1 MRTHH
6 EFAQARGL
14 ARYDG
19 TMVITLSSDVEAALA
34 SEPHYERVKSEA
46 PEDLLSDPPT
56 TKHKRKRLAESPSSD
71 AVAPE
76 VKRPSRSQARNLSS
90 SPVTAPSPVTISS
103 SGPAQSSSP
112 VSATPAPPIS
122 LLPSLPLAKQ
132 PSRLRINVKP
142 RSVQAITSAPLS
154 SSSSSVHGTTEIS
167 QQMVDISTLVH
178 ESMTELFSRIKLGLD
193 VDFTYDE
200 DCDSEFAAVFCL
212 CWGDDWQTVL
222 EDLRSLKV
230 LKALDT
236 MMALIAGAIFLEVL
250 ADDSLQVSLCERAGT
265 LPEDDHQEAFYL
277 LASHNLSRQ
286 QQGKRLARPILDKML
301 RSTDAGQAVLQAYTE
316 TVTSKL
322 VDVFT
327 PQVEVLVNVS
337 HALNPRRKSD
347 PSREWKAN
355 FVADMF
361 AIATKALYL
370 KLEVTEQADEHQF
383 LWSAYGDPFDKQ
395 MHSARGQEKERV
407 ALALSAGLRTFTDD
421 QPSPVQVGLVEVLT
435 RSDPRAD
442 TTSSQVSPEFS
453 PLSQR

>member
-46 PEDLLSDPPT
+46 PEDLLSDPHT

-71 AVAPE
+71 AVAPK

-90 SPVTAPSPVTISS
+90 SPVTAPSPVIISS

-112 VSATPAPPIS
+112 VSATPAPPTS

-167 QQMVDISTLVH
+167 QQIT
-178 ESMTELFSRIKLGLD
+178 
-193 VDFTYDE
+193 
-200 DCDSEFAAVFCL
+200 VFCL

-236 MMALIAGAIFLEVL
+236 MMPLIAGAIFLEVL

-265 LPEDDHQEAFYL
+265 LPEDDYQEAFYL
-277 LASHNLSRQ
+277 LASHDLSRQ